1 MSAADDYLAD
11 SHRVIGGSS
20 DANELNALLL
30 SSPPLSPRTS
40 HSAAAGSA
48 AVSGGS
54 SKAKKLCTKCQ
65 QWQTRGASLTLAD
78 GSKIWLC
85 KPCAL
90 ARLESDSSNKSSSNA
105 PAVNA
110 PKLLRNASASASAVS
125 DPALVALHRK
135 AVKAIADKKYEVGRD
150 TLLAILAADPRDAVA
165 MYNVACC
172 QALLGNVFE
181 ALTML
186 SRALDAGYANFEQIY
201 SDVDLTEVRRLP
213 GFVAL
218 MEQHDP
224 TFDGDEFLANN
235 GKTNLYT
242 VLPSI
247 DSLRGA
253 ALPSDVIVA
262 RSPEPQRRSSPL
274 SPDVNRRPRTGAY
287 ATAVDVQRVSQST
300 GVYAPMPDYS
310 NEGTP
315 STWVYAGFPASAPPP
330 TVEYSALPQQ
340 TVSTLEYRI
349 QQQIDIDMA
358 LAAAKKPTPRVPPK

>member
-1 MSAADDYLAD
+1 MNAAADDYLAD
-11 SHRVIGGSS
+11 SHR
-20 DANELNALLL
+20 DAGNNTSELNALLL

-40 HSAAAGSA
+40 HQQQSSTPINNNNNNSA
-48 AVSGGS
+48 GGS
-54 SKAKKLCTKCQ
+54 SKTKKLCTKCQ

-90 ARLESDSSNKSSSNA
+90 VKLDDSSRQAKSSNA
-105 PAVNA
+105 PAVSA
-110 PKLLRNASASASAVS
+110 PKVLRNAVS
-125 DPALVALHRK
+125 NAATDPALVALHRK
-135 AVKAIADKKYEVGRD
+135 AVKAIAEKKYEVGRD

-186 SRALDAGYANFEQIY
+186 SRSLDAGYANFEQIH
-201 SDVDLTEVRRLP
+201 SDVDLADVRRLP

-218 MEQHDP
+218 MEKHDP
-224 TFDGDEFLANN
+224 TFDNDAFVAAN

-242 VLPSI
+242 ALPSV

-253 ALPSDVIVA
+253 ALPSDIVGA
-262 RSPEPQRRSSPL
+262 R

-287 ATAVDVQRVSQST
+287 ATAAELPRISNIVAANSNSI
-300 GVYAPMPDYS
+300 GVYAPLPEMGS
-310 NEGTP
+310 EP
-315 STWVYAGFPASAPPP
+315 SAGVYAPFPSAP
-330 TVEYSALPQQ
+330 TVVEYSTLPHQN
-340 TVSTLEYRI
+340 VSTLEYRI

-358 LAAAKKPTPRVPPK
+358 LAAATKPTPSLPPK

>member
-11 SHRVIGGSS
+11 SHRVIGGTTS

-30 SSPPLSPRTS
+30 ASPPLSPRTS
-40 HSAAAGSA
+40 SVGNNSNSGAG
-48 AVSGGS
+48 GGS
-54 SKAKKLCTKCQ
+54 SKAKKLCSKCQ

-90 ARLESDSSNKSSSNA
+90 ARLESDNSNRSSSNST
-105 PAVNA
+105 PAVSA
-110 PKLLRNASASASAVS
+110 PKLLRNASAQQAS

-253 ALPSDVIVA
+253 ALPSDVVVA
-262 RSPEPQRRSSPL
+262 RSPEPQRRTAPL
-274 SPDVNRRPRTGAY
+274 SPDANRRPRTGAY
-287 ATAVDVQRVSQST
+287 ATAVDMQRVSQST

-310 NEGTP
+310 NEPAPTG
-315 STWVYAGFPASAPPP
+315 VYASFPAPPA

-349 QQQIDIDMA
+349 QQQIDFDMA
-358 LAAAKKPTPRVPPK
+358 VAAAKKPTPRVPPSK